1 MGVSNFMEVWANWI
15 GLDWIG
21 RTFPFFF
28 LSIYLFDSLM
38 AANSP
43 LHLMGMHVGR
53 YAVLILLP
61 ILCTVYRQYNR
72 DRNTLSVTFT
82 FFQNFTATV

>member
-1 MGVSNFMEVWANWI
+1 MGKLDWI
-15 GLDWIG
+15 GLDWTYI
-21 RTFPFFF
+21 PFFF